1 MRKTKRIS
9 FLMVPNLY
17 FSLFWFK
24 NEIFSHYD
32 KSSNQKIRHSTPL
45 TPLNTPI
52 TPLRLFHST
61 SKPTLSPSRPLITP
75 PLSFHM
81 VLWGFDLKTQTAFIP
96 LIPVKTRQNKTSV
109 VYGSPY
115 LKLAMKLNYWFLL
128 QLDIW
133 VSDSKASMTIGNPS
147 WVPLVSRIGA
157 KKASQMLSIF
167 QGTPPSQNTT

>member
-17 FSLFWFK
+17 FSLFLFK
-24 NEIFSHYD
+24 NELYSHYD
-32 KSSNQKIRHSTPL
+32 QSCNQKMRLSTPL

-61 SKPTLSPSRPLITP
+61 SKPTVRPSRPLNRPP
-75 PLSFHM
+75 PLFKRF
-81 VLWGFDLKTQTAFIP
+81 LRGFDPKIPTSDIP
-96 LIPVKTRQNKTSV
+96 LIPVKTPPNKTSV

-115 LKLAMKLNYWFLL
+115 LKLAMKLNYRFLL

-133 VSDSKASMTIGNPS
+133 VSGSKASMTIGNPS
-147 WVPLVSRIGA
+147 
-157 KKASQMLSIF
+157 
-167 QGTPPSQNTT
+167 

>member
-1 MRKTKRIS
+1 MRKTNRSS
-9 FLMVPNLY
+9 FFMVPNLY

-32 KSSNQKIRHSTPL
+32 KSCNQKMRLSNPL

-61 SKPTLSPSRPLITP
+61 SKPTVRPSRPLNPP
-75 PLSFHM
+75 PLFKRF
-81 VLWGFDLKTQTAFIP
+81 LRGFDPKTPTSPMPLK
-96 LIPVKTRQNKTSV
+96 PVKTPPNKTSV

-133 VSDSKASMTIGNPS
+133 VSGSKASMTIGNPS
-147 WVPLVSRIGA
+147 
-157 KKASQMLSIF
+157 
-167 QGTPPSQNTT
+167 

>member
-1 MRKTKRIS
+1 MSKQGFLMRKTKRIS

-32 KSSNQKIRHSTPL
+32 KSCNQKMRLSTPL

-61 SKPTLSPSRPLITP
+61 SKPTLRPSRPLITP
-75 PLSFHM
+75 PPLFKRFLS
-81 VLWGFDLKTQTAFIP
+81 GFGLKIQTSPIP
-96 LIPVKTRQNKTSV
+96 LKPATDPHKKTSV

-115 LKLAMKLNYWFLL
+115 LKLTMKLNYGFLL
-128 QLDIW
+128 PWDIW
-133 VSDSKASMTIGNPS
+133 VSSSKASMTMGNPS
-147 WVPLVSRIGA
+147 
-157 KKASQMLSIF
+157 
-167 QGTPPSQNTT
+167 

>member
-32 KSSNQKIRHSTPL
+32 KSSNQKMRHSTPL

-61 SKPTLSPSRPLITP
+61 SKPTVRPSRPLNTP
-75 PLSFHM
+75 PSFQM
-81 VLWGFDLKTQTAFIP
+81 VLWGFDLKTQTAPIP
-96 LIPVKTRQNKTSV
+96 LIPVKTPQKKTSV
-109 VYGSPY
+109 AYGSPY
-115 LKLAMKLNYWFLL
+115 LKLDMKLNYRFLL

-133 VSDSKASMTIGNPS
+133 VSGSKASMTIGNPS

-157 KKASQMLSIF
+157 KKAYQMLSIF
-167 QGTPPSQNTT
+167 WGTPPSQNTT

>member
-32 KSSNQKIRHSTPL
+32 KSCNQKRSLSTPL

-61 SKPTLSPSRPLITP
+61 SKPTLRPLRPLITP
-75 PLSFHM
+75 PPLFKRFLS
-81 VLWGFDLKTQTAFIP
+81 GFDPKTPTSPIP
-96 LIPVKTRQNKTSV
+96 LIPVKTPPNQTSV
-109 VYGSPY
+109 AYGSPY
-115 LKLAMKLNYWFLL
+115 LKLAMKPNYRFLL

-133 VSDSKASMTIGNPS
+133 VSGSKASMTIGNPS
-147 WVPLVSRIGA
+147 
-157 KKASQMLSIF
+157 
-167 QGTPPSQNTT
+167 